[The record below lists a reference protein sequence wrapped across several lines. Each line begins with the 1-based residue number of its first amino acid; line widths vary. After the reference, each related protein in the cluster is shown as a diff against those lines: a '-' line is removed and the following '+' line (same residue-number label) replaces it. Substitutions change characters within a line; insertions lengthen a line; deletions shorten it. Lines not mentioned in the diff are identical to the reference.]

1 MKQKVSYF
9 KWLKTLIRQKEVTS
23 WEEPIQHIFNG
34 FLYTALRMVENES
47 TIAK

>member
-1 MKQKVSYF
+1 MKQKAGCF

-23 WEEPIQHIFNG
+23 WEPIQHIFKG